1 MRICKVAAFP
11 HLRAPFMPEL
21 DKTYTPADVES
32 RWYQRW
38 LDDKCFEADPARVSE
53 TRPAYSIVI
62 PPPNV
67 TGVLHMGHVLNNT
80 IQDILCRRAR
90 MLGKE
95 VLWLPGTDHAG
106 LATQNVVEKT
116 LKKQGVIKHRDDLGR
131 EKLIEKI
138 WEWKGTQ
145 GDIIIDQLK
154 KLGSSCDWSRQRFTF
169 DPDYN
174 ACVMRV
180 FVDLYKKGLIY
191 RGKRMVNW
199 CPSSLTA
206 LSDEEVIM
214 KEQKGSM
221 YHFRVEVI
229 DDDTRPQTARPRA
242 VDITEQEEQNAH
254 HEHTRTDPHTGC
266 RTFIH
271 GNRFDERAGPYLSAA
286 NRRTVGAAAAC
297 LAQSQRTGADAP
309 SGESRWE
316 EFRALL
322 ATGQF
327 RELNLI
333 DLAQLGIRA
342 FGDEPLAAADES
354 LKQLKAGA
362 EAQPFLDHA
371 RGVVYKIFASDA
383 SGNAGRKVTVS
394 TSPTARP
401 YIEYEDS
408 HPLEALEKLALLHEI
423 GGLPTE
429 ILGVTAQGDWV
440 LAQPEAT
447 PVTESEIGA
456 ARAEAVALVGG
467 VQVNESGL
475 EDIRVVWHR
484 GRAWIIS
491 DLHLRNIMRDSEGK
505 ARIMDAL
512 IVPVPKSLTAR
523 YESVRQAIREAK
535 EKAGILSS
543 ATHAQEEL
551 SLFPSADRKTWLTI
565 ATTRPE
571 TIPGDTAIAVNPK
584 DERYAHLIGK
594 HIRRPLPLENQAA
607 IPIVGDEH
615 VDFAFGTGVLKVTP
629 AHDKADFEIG
639 QRHKL
644 EIIDVLHPNGLLNE
658 LAGKDL
664 AGLDRFEGRK
674 KAVDLLTEMGAM
686 IKAEPHQNNVG
697 YSERADVP
705 IEPRLSEQWFLKYPS
720 VKESQAVVASG
731 EMKFHPDRWAKVYD
745 HWMTGLQDWCISRQV
760 WWGHRIPVWHS
771 MAKDSDEL
779 RAFSEFSN
787 KTGLSKSD
795 SWTEHCLSGV
805 KGEATLVTVYQNND
819 EGETRIEAVTDSEA
833 EIEKLKSMGFTQDP
847 DVLDTWFS
855 SWLWPFATMGWP
867 EKTSTLKAFY
877 PTTDLVTGPDII
889 FFWVARMIMAGFEWM
904 GELPFKN
911 VYFTGII
918 RDKQGRKMSKSLGN
932 SPDPLELIASY
943 SADALRFGI
952 MRSAPL
958 GQDICFDDK
967 NVELG
972 RNFCT
977 KLWNAARFRQ
987 MQGGEVETEI
997 SAALLSSDDKWIL
1010 LRLNTA
1016 IAEVSTALE
1025 EYRFSDATA
1034 TLYRFFWS
1042 EYCDWYIEASKAV
1055 LQGSDDKRKAN
1066 TLAVIDFVLGHTL
1079 RLFHPFM
1086 PFITEELWHG
1096 MGFNTDLPENQGGK
1110 SIMFA
1115 PWPKPLDEDEL
1126 AHFGIL
1132 PEDEKTANDKYEA
1145 VNLGRGLK
1153 STFNIN
1159 KRVRFVL
1166 KPSQELPAHEVEVLR
1181 ILLNAE
1187 PLDVDADFAA
1197 TKGTPSAITP
1207 LGTIFLPLDGIIDV
1221 EAERARVGKEL
1232 AKVESEL
1239 EKVIAKLA
1247 DENFTSKVPQ
1257 KVLDEHQL
1265 RKTDW
1270 QEKLAKLREMMA
1282 ALG

>member
-1 MRICKVAAFP
+1 
-11 HLRAPFMPEL
+11 MPEL
-21 DKTYTPADVES
+21 DKTYTPADVEA

-38 LDDKCFEADPARVSE
+38 LNDKCFEADPARVSE
-53 TRPAYSIVI
+53 KRPAYSIVI

-67 TGVLHMGHVLNNT
+67 TGILTLGHVLNNT
-80 IQDILCRRAR
+80 IQDILARRAR

-106 LATQNVVEKT
+106 IATQNVVEKT

-131 EKLIEKI
+131 EGLVAKI
-138 WEWKGTQ
+138 WEWKEKHG
-145 GDIIIDQLK
+145 GIIIEQLK
-154 KLGSSCDWSRQRFTF
+154 KLGASCDWSRERFTF
-169 DPDYN
+169 DDDYN

-206 LSDEEVIM
+206 LSDEEVVM
-214 KEQKGSM
+214 KAQNAIM
-221 YHFRVEVI
+221 YHFKVEV
-229 DDDTRPQTARPRA
+229 
-242 VDITEQEEQNAH
+242 VEE
-254 HEHTRTDPHTGC
+254 PG
-266 RTFIH
+266 
-271 GNRFDERAGPYLSAA
+271 
-286 NRRTVGAAAAC
+286 
-297 LAQSQRTGADAP
+297 
-309 SGESRWE
+309 
-316 EFRALL
+316 
-322 ATGQF
+322 
-327 RELNLI
+327 
-333 DLAQLGIRA
+333 
-342 FGDEPLAAADES
+342 
-354 LKQLKAGA
+354 
-362 EAQPFLDHA
+362 
-371 RGVVYKIFASDA
+371 
-383 SGNAGRKVTVS
+383 
-394 TSPTARP
+394 
-401 YIEYEDS
+401 
-408 HPLEALEKLALLHEI
+408 
-423 GGLPTE
+423 
-429 ILGVTAQGDWV
+429 
-440 LAQPEAT
+440 
-447 PVTESEIGA
+447 
-456 ARAEAVALVGG
+456 
-467 VQVNESGL
+467 
-475 EDIRVVWHR
+475 
-484 GRAWIIS
+484 
-491 DLHLRNIMRDSEGK
+491 
-505 ARIMDAL
+505 
-512 IVPVPKSLTAR
+512 
-523 YESVRQAIREAK
+523 
-535 EKAGILSS
+535 
-543 ATHAQEEL
+543 
-551 SLFPSADRKTWLTI
+551 TWLTI

-571 TIPGDTAIAVNPK
+571 VIPGDQAIAVNLK

-594 HIRRPLPLENQAA
+594 HVRRPLPIEDQALL
-607 IPIVGDEH
+607 PIIADEH
-615 VDFAFGTGVLKVTP
+615 VDFTFGTGVLKVTP
-629 AHDKADFEIG
+629 AHDKADFEIA
-639 QRHKL
+639 QRHNL
-644 EIIDVLHPNGLLNE
+644 PAVDVMHPNGVLNE

-664 AGLDRFEGRK
+664 AGMERFAARK
-674 KAVDLLTEMGAM
+674 RAAELL
-686 IKAEPHQNNVG
+686 AEIGSLVKEEPYQNNLG

-705 IEPRLSEQWFLKYPS
+705 IESRLSEQWFLKYPS
-720 VKESQAVVASG
+720 VKESQAVVANG

-760 WWGHRIPVWHS
+760 WWGHRIPVWRLRVQVPNHKGYHS
-771 MAKDSDEL
+771 KGFW
-779 RAFSEFSN
+779 FSELDGALDTKNHDGVVRIVHVRS
-787 KTGLSKSD
+787 GAILEPSSIHLSEDMDVGHSHHEFD
-795 SWTEHCLSGV
+795 LFVSTTTESLIRSL
-805 KGEATLVTVYQNND
+805 EDD
-819 EGETRIEAVTDSEA
+819 E
-833 EIEKLKSMGFTQDP
+833 GFTQDP

-958 GQDICFDDK
+958 GQDICFDEK

-1010 LRLNTA
+1010 LRLNAA
-1016 IAEVSTALE
+1016 IVEVSTALE

-1055 LQGSDDKRKAN
+1055 LQGSDAKRKAN

-1115 PWPKPLDEDEL
+1115 VWPKPLDADEL

-1132 PEDEKTANDKYEA
+1132 PEDEKTANDKYEV

-1153 STFNIN
+1153 STFNLN
-1159 KRVRFVL
+1159 KKVRFVL
-1166 KPSQELPAHEVEVLR
+1166 KPNQDLPAHETEVLR

-1187 PLDVDADFAA
+1187 PLDLDAAYTPA
-1197 TKGTPSAITP
+1197 KGTPTAITP
-1207 LGTIFLPLDGIIDV
+1207 LGELFLPLEGVIDV
-1221 EAERARVGKEL
+1221 DAERARVSK
-1232 AKVESEL
+1232 EL
-1239 EKVIAKLA
+1239 EKATAELGKVRSKLA
-1247 DENFTSKVPQ
+1247 DENFTSKVPE
-1257 KVLDEHQL
+1257 KVLEEH
-1265 RKTDW
+1265 RTREADW
-1270 QEKLAKLREMMA
+1270 ASKVSKLEEMLA
-1282 ALG
+1282 VFG